1 MTRLSRP
8 LDSRENYCYKDKIS
22 WTFKKGR
29 KWENLFFNASSVH
42 SDCSKKTF
50 FWIVW
55 GSSRII
61 SKIWFKDNNPP
72 YEKKG
77 LFLFWT
83 CSLLLSLSLH
93 LWHSLE
99 VWHAEIEYWLSLIM
113 DGCVRQIVVFLWGDS
128 QDYGHLAR
136 VLEIHDRMHA

>member
-1 MTRLSRP
+1 MTRWSRP

-42 SDCSKKTF
+42 SDCSKKRF
-50 FWIVW
+50 F
-55 GSSRII
+55 GLCEGAPELYPRYDL
-61 SKIWFKDNNPP
+61 KITIPLT
-72 YEKKG
+72 KKG

-83 CSLLLSLSLH
+83 FSLLLSLSLH